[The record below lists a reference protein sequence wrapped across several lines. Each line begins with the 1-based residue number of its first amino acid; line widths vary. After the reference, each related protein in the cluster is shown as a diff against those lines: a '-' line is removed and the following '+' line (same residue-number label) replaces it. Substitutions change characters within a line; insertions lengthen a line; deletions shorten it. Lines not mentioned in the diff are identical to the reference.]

1 METATTEGDSPVR
14 VRLMIQEGHLS
25 RAGHVESCPNLRGPS
40 RKAKHCGDHPARLNT
55 PGRPIVDQ
63 YREGKVGSTPNRG
76 VKQNLKPFVYK
87 RSELLLVRSDGVPFA

>member
-1 METATTEGDSPVR
+1 MENAGAEGDTPVR
-14 VRLMIQEGHLS
+14 ATGGDEDWHLS
-25 RAGHVESCPNLRGPS
+25 RAGHVESCPNPRGPS
-40 RKAKHCGDHPARLNT
+40 RKAKDCR
-55 PGRPIVDQ
+55 RPIVYQ